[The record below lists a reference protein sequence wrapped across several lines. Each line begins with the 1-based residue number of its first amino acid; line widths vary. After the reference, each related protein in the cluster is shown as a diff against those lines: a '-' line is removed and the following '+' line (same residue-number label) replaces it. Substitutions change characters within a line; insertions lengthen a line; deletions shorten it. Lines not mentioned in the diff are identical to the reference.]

1 MVTSYPA
8 LRLKVTPK
16 GSLRPRVI
24 PHFPSA
30 RDGVGIAFAK
40 AGGAWIGNLDFTRFV
55 QAPDVPEP
63 ARPTAWVL
71 VWDSSANSYVVVP
84 FTTLG
89 SPQPRTVTAAG
100 QIDVQAHDTDIEV
113 ARTTPQ
119 SGVIQLPPISSKVG
133 PVTIYD
139 GNRVFGSFAQTVTAH
154 AADPNSILGMS
165 TFDMNMDGQSLTFM
179 PNRSTGKWLVR

>member
-8 LRLKVTPK
+8 LRLKLAPK
-16 GSLRPRVI
+16 ASLRPRVV

-30 RDGVGIAFAK
+30 RDGVGIAFVK
-40 AGGAWIGNLDFTRFV
+40 SGGAWIGNLDFTRFAQV
-55 QAPDVPEP
+55 ADIAEAV
-63 ARPTAWVL
+63 RPTAWVL

-84 FTTLG
+84 FTSLG

-100 QIDVQAHDTDIEV
+100 PIDVLAHDTDIEV
-113 ARTTPQ
+113 ARAAPETA
-119 SGVIQLPPISSKVG
+119 VIQLPPIASKVG

-154 AADPNSILGMS
+154 AADPGSILGAS
-165 TFDMNMDGQSLTFM
+165 TFDMNLDGQSLTFM
-179 PNRSTGKWLVR
+179 PNRTTGRWLVR